1 MNTYGGYSEIELIS
15 AVLLAILATSS
26 LVATLITLY
35 LIYDMNRWNGYM
47 LLIFNLTLFQALYDV
62 SFYFLIAFR
71 EIACFQIFTFLATF
85 SGLAV
90 SIWTN
95 IISFVLFY
103 IVMKMKSFHIKF
115 YIKYFFVAIVV
126 VSGLI
131 ASLSVAFSAGHND
144 IQLYRLQH
152 NYYYFRILSI
162 IVNISIH
169 IAIQAKLYHLGLSSL
184 NSIKAG
190 GRYVNIKAIND
201 PLKILAARYHCQ
213 LSSVLVYDGLL
224 FLVG

>member
-1 MNTYGGYSEIELIS
+1 MTTYNGYSEIEVIS
-15 AVLLAILATSS
+15 AVLLGILATAS

-62 SFYFLIAFR
+62 SFYFLMAFR
-71 EIACFQIFTFLATF
+71 NYACFQIFTFLATF

-90 SIWTN
+90 SLWTN

-103 IVMKMKSFHIKF
+103 IVMRMRSFHIKS
-115 YIKYFFVAIVV
+115 YIKYFFAAIVLI
-126 VSGLI
+126 SGI
-131 ASLSVAFSAGHND
+131 MASLCVIFSANHND
-144 IQLYRLQH
+144 IKLYRLQH
-152 NYYYFRILSI
+152 NYYFFRILSI

-184 NSIKAG
+184 NNIKAG

-201 PLKILAARYHCQ
+201 PLKILAARLKYYPIVQ
-213 LSSVLVYDGLL
+213 IVTW
-224 FLVG
+224 VGAAW